1 MSETTAI
8 AATESVPSSL
18 AAYDPSNYSTF
29 DISTVDKKII
39 ANAATN
45 AGSLAEACGSEP
57 FEAIGFMM
65 VPGVRRARRIDETDK
80 ACTDTTIIL
89 ADGSAVFTKS
99 EGIRRA
105 LDKFAALGIFDGE
118 PVKMRVVEK
127 TIAGGNTMKTLEL
140 V

>member
-1 MSETTAI
+1 MSEIVKAETQMAEYI
-8 AATESVPSSL
+8 PSE
-18 AAYDPSNYSTF
+18 YSTL
-29 DISTVDKKII
+29 DLANVDKKIV

-45 AGSLAEACGSEP
+45 AQSLSETFP
-57 FEAIGFMM
+57 NGEVFEALGFMM

-80 ACTDTTIIL
+80 PCTDTTIIL
-89 ADGSAVFTKS
+89 SDGSAVFTKS

-118 PVKMRVVEK
+118 PVKMRVIER
-127 TIAGGNTMKTLEL
+127 TIAGGNSLKTLEL

>member
-1 MSETTAI
+1 MSEIIKHEETNQI
-8 AATESVPSSL
+8 AEYT
-18 AAYDPSNYSTF
+18 PSNYSTI
-29 DISTVDKKII
+29 DLEAVEKKVI

-45 AGSLAEACGSEP
+45 AMSLSETFP
-57 FEAIGFMM
+57 NGEVFEALGFMM
-65 VPGVRRARRIDETDK
+65 VPGVRRARRIDESDK
-80 ACTDTTIIL
+80 PCTDTTIVL

-118 PVKMRVVEK
+118 PVKMRVIER

>member
-1 MSETTAI
+1 MSDTAI
-8 AATESVPSSL
+8 TTVNNASL
-18 AAYDPSNYSTF
+18 ASYEPSNYTTF
-29 DISTVDKKII
+29 DLSTVDKKIV

-57 FEAIGFMM
+57 FEALGFMM
-65 VPGVRRARRIDETDK
+65 VPGIRRARRIDESDK
-80 ACTDTTIIL
+80 PCTDTTIIL
-89 ADGSAVFTKS
+89 EDGSAVFTKS

-105 LDKFAALGIFDGE
+105 LDKFAALGIFDGS

>member
-1 MSETTAI
+1 MAEIIKHEETNQI
-8 AATESVPSSL
+8 AEYT
-18 AAYDPSNYSTF
+18 PSNYSTI
-29 DISTVDKKII
+29 DLETVDKKII

-45 AGSLAEACGSEP
+45 ALSLSEAFPNGET
-57 FEAIGFMM
+57 FEALGFMM
-65 VPGVRRARRIDETDK
+65 VPGVRRARRIDESDK
-80 ACTDTTIIL
+80 PCTDTTIVL

-105 LDKFAALGIFDGE
+105 LDKFDALGIFDGE
-118 PVKMRVVEK
+118 PVKMRVIER

>member
-1 MSETTAI
+1 MSEIVKADNQI
-8 AATESVPSSL
+8 AEYIPSE
-18 AAYDPSNYSTF
+18 YSTL
-29 DISTVDKKII
+29 DLASVDKKIV

-45 AGSLAEACGSEP
+45 AQSLSETFP
-57 FEAIGFMM
+57 NGEVFEALGFMM

-80 ACTDTTIIL
+80 PCTDTTIIL
-89 ADGSAVFTKS
+89 SDGSAVFTKS

-118 PVKMRVVEK
+118 PVKMRVIER
-127 TIAGGNTMKTLEL
+127 TIAGGNSLKTLEL